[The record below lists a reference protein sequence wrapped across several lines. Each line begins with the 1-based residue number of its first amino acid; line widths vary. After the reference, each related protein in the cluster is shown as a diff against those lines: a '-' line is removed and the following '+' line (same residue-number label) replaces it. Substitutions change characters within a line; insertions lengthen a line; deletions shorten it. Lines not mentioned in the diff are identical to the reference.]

1 MLTCPYDNQQFG
13 QFAGLSA
20 HMRALHPENW
30 KGSID
35 SSLPEGR
42 DIASLGQPEPPSAR
56 MIAGRGKG
64 GRKRKVTVEVERW
77 PTVEDAR
84 RGARLG
90 PKPKVRAWVGRGQ
103 RKPEIHNKCP
113 WCTERF
119 THPPAFANHIKGN
132 HPNKWRGSVTA
143 SINGTGP
150 VVSTGRFGKPGRRL
164 TAAER
169 LQHK

>member
-20 HMRALHPENW
+20 HMRLMHPDNW

-42 DIASLGQPEPPSAR
+42 DMASLGQPEPASAR

-84 RGARLG
+84 RSAGRPRRVKAF
-90 PKPKVRAWVGRGQ
+90 VGRGQ
-103 RKPEIHNKCP
+103 KKPAIHQKCP
-113 WCTERF
+113 FCSYRS
-119 THPPAFANHIKGN
+119 THPPAFANHLKGN
-132 HPNKWRGSVTA
+132 HPNEWRGSVKATL
-143 SINGTGP
+143 SGTGH
-150 VVSTGRFGKPGRRL
+150 VVSTGRFGKKRRGAVRGAVY
-164 TAAER
+164 T
-169 LQHK
+169 